1 LNKLDLFAAQGGES
15 AKRYLDGTHR
25 LTDPATTLARVMPL
39 AGRMGI
45 TRVAV
50 LTGLDV
56 IGIPVVAA
64 YRPNSRSIAVHQG
77 KGTTLAAAKASAVME
92 AVESYHAENI
102 TTDVRLASF
111 VEVGAH
117 GAAVAPERLP
127 LAAGA
132 GECSGHDRLLWIA
145 GHDLMTGGARY
156 VPYELVCADFT

>member
-1 LNKLDLFAAQGGES
+1 MRQPGGDGPLTDPASGAEAAGNTT
-15 AKRYLDGTHR
+15 KRYSDGTHR

-39 AGRMGI
+39 AAQMGV

-92 AVESYHAENI
+92 AVEIVPRRKHHPEPAP
-102 TTDVRLASF
+102 RLARRDG
-111 VEVGAH
+111 GAWVDDGAGSIAARRRCAADN
-117 GAAVAPERLP
+117 GAAVVARGSRPGVRQPVL
-127 LAAGA
+127 GA
-132 GECSGHDRLLWIA
+132 S
-145 GHDLMTGGARY
+145 
-156 VPYELVCADFT
+156 